1 MTEEKQLLTKEQVW
15 DVLAFADSLNRGFDI
30 GGVYTPDMLNQNL
43 VNLTNNVNVPSYEKI
58 IKALDS
64 APVSTEVLQ
73 SFSQYME
80 YFSSIYNKVAT
91 YKANLLAFDL
101 SYSCCNASGE
111 DYKSK
116 EYLEDKKRVHKFL
129 NGFRY
134 KELFRNSVR
143 NLIRN
148 GIYYTWFRD
157 NGVSI
162 DNPKVKAK
170 YTLQVMPQSYCQLT
184 GYSELGML
192 YDFDMS
198 YFLQPAIDIDLFA
211 PVFKDYRNNVMGDSY
226 THYKDYIPSNQ
237 FKYRD
242 GTFAL
247 WTQTSPADGAWVF
260 KYDTSNFAVVPP
272 LATLMKNTVLDNEI
286 QKLQYDKDIAGAY
299 GLLMTDLKML
309 NSAEPNATALQPEFL
324 GFLLNKVQSGL
335 KKNIKVG
342 VMPGERTDFYQF
354 EDKNPNSY
362 SEQLKT
368 SSGTGVSASRLIY
381 SSDKMSQ
388 SEIENAILTD
398 YAEMSGLYSQ
408 FEQFLNYYVNK
419 KTRKY
424 KFSFK
429 FEGTPY
435 RFERESRQDK
445 IMDLADRGIVLNE
458 SAFAS
463 AFGYEPQLFEAMIDE
478 AKNGDFSDKLTQL
491 ISIHT
496 ASNNKAGRPRKRSAL
511 STPSRDYDD

>member
-1 MTEEKQLLTKEQVW
+1 MTEEKQLLTKDQVW
-15 DVLAFADSLNRGFDI
+15 DVLAFADKLARGFDI
-30 GGVYTPDMLNQNL
+30 GGVYTPELLNQNL
-43 VNLTNNVNVPSYEKI
+43 VNLTNNTNIPNYEKV
-58 IKALDS
+58 IKALNA
-64 APVSTEVLQ
+64 APVSTDVLQ

-91 YKANLLAFDL
+91 YKSNLLAFDL
-101 SYSCCNASGE
+101 SYSCYNASGD

-116 EYLEDKKRVHKFL
+116 EYLEDKKRIHKFL

-134 KELFRNSVR
+134 KELFKNVVR
-143 NLIRN
+143 NLMRN

-157 NGVSI
+157 NGVAI
-162 DNPKVKAK
+162 DNTKIKAK

-184 GYSELGML
+184 GYSELGLL

-198 YFLQPAIDIDLFA
+198 YFIQPGIDIDLFA
-211 PVFKDYRNNVMGDSY
+211 PVFKDYRNNVLGEDYS
-226 THYKDYIPSNQ
+226 HYKNYVPSNQ

-247 WTQTSPADGAWVF
+247 WTQTSPADGAWAF
-260 KYDTSNFAVVPP
+260 KYDTSNFAIVPP
-272 LATLMKNTVLDNEI
+272 LATLMKDTVLDNEI

-335 KKNIKVG
+335 KRNIKVG
-342 VMPGERTDFYQF
+342 VMPGERTSFYQF
-354 EDKNPNSY
+354 EDKNPDSY
-362 SEQLKT
+362 SDQLKT
-368 SSGTGVSASRLIY
+368 SSSMGASASRLIY

-398 YAEMSGLYSQ
+398 YADMSNLYSQ
-408 FEQFLNYYVNK
+408 FEQFLNYFANK

-424 KFSFK
+424 KFNFK

-435 RFERESRQDK
+435 RFEKESRQDR
-445 IMDLADRGIVLNE
+445 ILELADRGIVLNE

-463 AFGYEPQLFEAMIDE
+463 AFGYEPQIFEAMVDE
-478 AKNGDFSDKLTQL
+478 AKNGNFSDKLLQL

-496 ASNNKAGRPRKRSAL
+496 SSNNKGGRPRKRSAL
-511 STPSRDYDD
+511 STPSRDYE